1 MKEKD
6 DKNEQFEEMERDE
19 PQKDKK
25 KIGYNKKSVA
35 CFLLL
40 ILAITLIVIL
50 FNFSITIKKL
60 F

>member
-1 MKEKD
+1 MIKMNNLKKWKEM
-6 DKNEQFEEMERDE
+6 N
-19 PQKDKK
+19 QKDKK